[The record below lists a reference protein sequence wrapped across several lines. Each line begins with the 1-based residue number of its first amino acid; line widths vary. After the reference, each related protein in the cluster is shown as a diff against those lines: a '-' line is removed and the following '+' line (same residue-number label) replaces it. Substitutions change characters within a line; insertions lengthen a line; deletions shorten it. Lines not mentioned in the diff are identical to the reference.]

1 MNPSRTLA
9 DRFRTQRTERIRVDG
24 TEIHS
29 ILELDAG
36 VGDLVEVVVESCH
49 DATPQGIA
57 LTAGVPFTVMET
69 SPAQPHLDLASA
81 SELRIDCSALDA
93 VVVRVEEDEETEE
106 AERHRIRLWNTWTL
120 DDGEQ
125 AWTGNAGIVVEEVDA
140 PEGADHRL
148 RAWCS
153 DGLGNASFD
162 DLVVVVTVGPD
173 PDHPAA

>member
-29 ILELDAG
+29 ILELEAG
-36 VGDLVEVVVESCH
+36 AGDLVEVVVESCH

-57 LTAGVPFTVMET
+57 LTAAVPFTLVET
-69 SPAQPHLDLASA
+69 SPAQPDLENELDPSPD
-81 SELRIDCSALDA
+81 LRIDCSALDA
-93 VVVRVEEDEETEE
+93 VVVRLDDADES
-106 AERHRIRLWNTWTL
+106 ERHRIRLWNTWTL

-125 AWTGNAGIVVEEVDA
+125 AWTGNAGIVVEDVEA
-140 PEGADHRL
+140 PDGADHRL

-173 PDHPAA
+173 PEEPAA